1 LGTNCTSSERAYINL
16 GTAVVSG
23 IWSEQYRYD
32 RAWRTELAAQG
43 NGYIYESCLRSGA
56 FLVNWFVDQFVAK
69 GKADAAV
76 FEELEAAATAI
87 PVGSDGLLVQPYF
100 SGVMNPHWDTEARG
114 VVLGLSGSHGSGHIY
129 RAILEAITLD
139 QVMGFKAMEKA
150 ANQTIV
156 ELVAI
161 GGGANSPL
169 WRQMLALKT
178 QPLPWPEA
186 PQSFRQTKRCTACT
200 RNYSPFIA
208 NCSMQPVT

>member
-1 LGTNCTSSERAYINL
+1 
-16 GTAVVSG
+16 
-23 IWSEQYRYD
+23 
-32 RAWRTELAAQG
+32 
-43 NGYIYESCLRSGA
+43 
-56 FLVNWFVDQFVAK
+56 
-69 GKADAAV
+69 V

-169 WRQMLALKT
+169 WRQMLADASGKDVHVST
-178 QPLPWPEA
+178 TIEA
-186 PQSFRQTKRCTACT
+186 SALGAGMIAAYGAGWFASIEDAAAAMAGSTTVIPPNEKMHSVYAELLTIYSQLFHATRDLNHQMLTFASQRRQSE
-200 RNYSPFIA
+200 
-208 NCSMQPVT
+208 